1 MPPGESLHIVC
12 FQQANWNAIVGQA
25 PTLVAPNGHPGQ
37 CIRFTSDVCD
47 VRDAF
52 FRTRRQGM
60 GMSQPLARAIVK
72 SHNGY
77 IWEENKTNGGGSSPF
92 PALVLP

>member
-1 MPPGESLHIVC
+1 MV
-12 FQQANWNAIVGQA
+12 
-25 PTLVAPNGHPGQ
+25 
-37 CIRFTSDVCD
+37 IRASVFFYQRCCD

-72 SHNGY
+72 SRNGY
-77 IWEENKTNGGGSSPF
+77 IWEENKTNGGGELRLSLP
-92 PALVLP
+92 LVLP